1 MRIAATLIGAMG
13 IGANGLIYQQKT
25 GKKLLLYKLLS
36 DLLWAIH
43 YLLLGGYSGF
53 AVACIGVVRESIFLH
68 QRFRWARSKGW
79 LLLFAALA
87 VVSAALTWKTP
98 MNLLPAIA
106 SLLSV
111 FGFWYN
117 RPALSKILAFP
128 ISFCMLIYDFYVFSY
143 MGIANEV
150 ITLLSATV
158 AVVLLLKE
166 KQIDKKH
173 E

>member
-1 MRIAATLIGAMG
+1 MGLAASLVGALG

-25 GKKLLLYKLLS
+25 GKRLLLCKLLS
-36 DLLWAIH
+36 DLLWAAH

-53 AVACIGVVRESIFLH
+53 AAACIGVVRESIFLH

-87 VVSAALTWKTP
+87 VGSAAVTWQTP
-98 MNLLPAIA
+98 MSLLPALA

-111 FGFWYN
+111 FGFWRN
-117 RPALSKILAFP
+117 HPTLSKILAFP
-128 ISFCMLIYDFYVFSY
+128 ISFCMLTYDVYVVSY

-158 AVVLLLKE
+158 AVMVLKTHLE
-166 KQIDKKH
+166 
-173 E
+173 